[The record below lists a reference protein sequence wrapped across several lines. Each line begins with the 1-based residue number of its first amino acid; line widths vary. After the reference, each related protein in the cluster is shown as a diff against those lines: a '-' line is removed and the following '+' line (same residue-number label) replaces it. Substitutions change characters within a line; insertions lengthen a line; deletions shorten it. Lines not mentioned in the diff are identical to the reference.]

1 MSSPQHPSCHVHQG
15 VWPTLEEGVFIAA
28 GSHIIGQV
36 TLGKYCSI
44 WYNAVIRGDVQ
55 QITIGAQSNIQ
66 DGCVLHVDHGAKGA
80 LQVGSRVTVGHAAI
94 LHACTIE
101 DEVLIGM
108 GATLLN
114 EAVIEHHA
122 MVAAGAVVTPRT
134 RVPSGTL
141 YGGIPARQIR
151 TLTADEQQAIA
162 KSAANYLRYAA
173 QYASQ

>member
-1 MSSPQHPSCHVHQG
+1 MNVPQHPNCYAYQG
-15 VWPTLEEGVFIAA
+15 VWPTLKEGVFIAA
-28 GSHIIGQV
+28 GARIIGQV
-36 TLGKYCSI
+36 TLGKHCGV
-44 WYNAVIRGDVQ
+44 WFNAVIRGDVQ
-55 QITIGAQSNIQ
+55 QITIGSQSNIQ

-80 LQVGSRVTVGHAAI
+80 LQVGACVTVGHAAI

-114 EAVIEHHA
+114 EAIIEHHA

-141 YGGIPARQIR
+141 FGGIPARHIR
-151 TLTADEQQAIA
+151 ALSTDEQQAITE
-162 KSAANYLRYAA
+162 SAANYLKYAVQHA
-173 QYASQ
+173 T